1 MTLNV
6 KKRRSRSL
14 RNERSMW
21 DNRYWGAWKRKVLPN
36 GPRKWQGTDNIPA
49 RNNRQA
55 PPTDRKEAEE
65 LLNSIP
71 DMPDIRTDDSKSRRK
86 RFSEIVSCG
95 GLREIMIL
103 SGSIFRKKC
112 ERRSRG
118 RKMYAFEE
126 NQLRSALKAA
136 TGELSYS
143 LSISSQQA
151 EEMLEYK
158 NLSS

>member
-1 MTLNV
+1 ML
-6 KKRRSRSL
+6 KKGDHAVYGMNGVCEITDIEERESGKFYRMVPENDRGLTIFLFVTTDRL
-14 RNERSMW
+14 R
-21 DNRYWGAWKRKVLPN
+21 
-36 GPRKWQGTDNIPA
+36 
-49 RNNRQA
+49 
-55 PPTDRKEAEE
+55 PPTDRKEAED

-118 RKMYAFEE
+118 RTMYAFEE

-158 NLSS
+158 FSEN